1 MLKAL
6 WKEQTLFLFLLLVP
20 EYLWAHLPFMSQS
33 EEKFQKKRVRSSYI
47 TSVISIAMVLLMLG
61 LLGLMLVNAKKLS
74 DTTRESFTVSIF
86 FKDSVDDASILRFK
100 SELESREFI
109 KSIQFI
115 SRDEA
120 ASSFQEELGEDF
132 VEFLGYNPLPAS
144 LDVKFNSNFTEESD
158 FEKLEKE
165 WSANA
170 MVAQIDYPRNL
181 INKIVDN
188 MRKLSWFFLAF
199 SAILAFIAITVIN
212 NTIRLAMYSKRF
224 IIRTMQ
230 LVGATRSFIRR
241 PYIFSGI
248 TQGLLGGLIAI
259 ILLGIAVYWG
269 EKEIPE
275 LRQMRDF
282 KLLGML
288 AGGILSGGIFL
299 SWICT
304 FFAVR
309 KYLNLKTDSLY

>member
-1 MLKAL
+1 
-6 WKEQTLFLFLLLVP
+6 
-20 EYLWAHLPFMSQS
+20 MSQS

-61 LLGLMLVNAKKLS
+61 TLGLLLVNAKKLS

-100 SELESREFI
+100 AELESREFI
-109 KSIQFI
+109 KSVGFI

-120 ASSFQEELGEDF
+120 AESFQQELGEDF

-144 LDVKFNSNFTEESD
+144 LDVKFNSSFTEESD

-165 WSANA
+165 WMANS

-199 SAILAFIAITVIN
+199 SAILAFIAITLIN

-224 IIRTMQ
+224 LIRTMQ
-230 LVGATRSFIRR
+230 LVGATRGFIRR
-241 PYIFSGI
+241 PYVWSGI
-248 TQGLLGGLIAI
+248 VQGFLGGVIAILLLGG
-259 ILLGIAVYWG
+259 AVYWG
-269 EKEIPE
+269 EQEIPE
-275 LRQMRDF
+275 LRQMRDL
-282 KLLGML
+282 KLLGIL
-288 AGGILSGGIFL
+288 AAAILAGGIFL

>member
-1 MLKAL
+1 
-6 WKEQTLFLFLLLVP
+6 
-20 EYLWAHLPFMSQS
+20 MSQS

-86 FKDSVDDASILRFK
+86 FKDSVDEASILKFK
-100 SELESREFI
+100 SELEAKEFI
-109 KSIQFI
+109 KSIEFI

-120 ASSFQEELGEDF
+120 AASFQEELGEDF

-158 FEKLEKE
+158 FENLEKE

-170 MVAQIDYPRNL
+170 LVSQIDYPRNL

-230 LVGATRSFIRR
+230 LVGATRGFIRR
-241 PYIFSGI
+241 PYILSGI

-259 ILLGIAVYWG
+259 ILLGAAVYWG
-269 EKEIPE
+269 EQEIPE
-275 LRQMRDF
+275 LREMRDL
-282 KLLGML
+282 KLLGFL
-288 AGGILSGGIFL
+288 AGGILAGGIFL

>member
-1 MLKAL
+1 
-6 WKEQTLFLFLLLVP
+6 
-20 EYLWAHLPFMSQS
+20 
-33 EEKFQKKRVRSSYI
+33 
-47 TSVISIAMVLLMLG
+47 MVLLMLG
-61 LLGLMLVNAKKLS
+61 TLGLLLVNAKKLS

-86 FKDSVDDASILRFK
+86 FKDSVDDTSILRFK
-100 SELESREFI
+100 AELESQGFI
-109 KSIQFI
+109 KSVSFI
-115 SRDEA
+115 SRNEA
-120 ASSFQEELGEDF
+120 AESFQQELGEDF

-144 LDVKFNSNFTEESD
+144 LDVKFNSSFTEESD

-165 WSANA
+165 WMANS

-199 SAILAFIAITVIN
+199 SAILAFIAITLIN

-224 IIRTMQ
+224 LIRTMQ
-230 LVGATRSFIRR
+230 LVGATRGFIRR
-241 PYIFSGI
+241 PYVWSGI
-248 TQGLLGGLIAI
+248 VQGFLGGIIAILLLGG
-259 ILLGIAVYWG
+259 AVYWG
-269 EKEIPE
+269 EQEIPE

-282 KLLGML
+282 KLLGIL
-288 AGGILSGGIFL
+288 AAAILAGGIFL